1 MYTPVRVRRLDDP
14 VFAHAG
20 HAYDISEG
28 GVRFELDE
36 PIDPG
41 TPIAIQIALPTGGR
55 GWDGQMGSGPGRA
68 VFVLGNVVWVC
79 EEDLP
84 GPVRCAAA
92 FTRFAR
98 AGDRER
104 LMHRLVA
111 GRFAR
116 AA

>member
-41 TPIAIQIALPTGGR
+41 TPIAIQITLPSGG
-55 GWDGQMGSGPGRA
+55 QGSDADIGPGRA
-68 VFVLGNVVWVC
+68 VFVLGNVVWVS

-92 FTRFAR
+92 FARFAR